1 LTTTN
6 SPLASPPPVDAA
18 ARPHVHHNPLWRRKL
33 ASISRWLHVYLSMAS
48 FGILLFFAATGL
60 TLNHQDWFAGQHRT
74 KQSRGALDSRWV
86 NGTVDKLQ
94 VVEFLRRKEG
104 VHGAVD
110 DFRSEDAQC
119 SVSFK
124 GPGYQAD
131 VVIDRAGRYELTET
145 HAGLA
150 AILNDLH
157 KGRDTGAVWSGI
169 IDASAVLMSALS
181 LTGLILIFYLH
192 KRRLPGMLLL
202 GAGCLMACLVY
213 AVWVP

>member
-6 SPLASPPPVDAA
+6 SPLANPVAA
-18 ARPHVHHNPLWRRKL
+18 ATAKAHVHHNPLWRRKL

-74 KQSRGALDSRWV
+74 KQSHGLLDSRWV

-94 VVEFLRRKEG
+94 VVEFLRRKG

-110 DFRSEDAQC
+110 DFRIEDAQFA
-119 SVSFK
+119 VSFK

-145 HAGLA
+145 NAGLA